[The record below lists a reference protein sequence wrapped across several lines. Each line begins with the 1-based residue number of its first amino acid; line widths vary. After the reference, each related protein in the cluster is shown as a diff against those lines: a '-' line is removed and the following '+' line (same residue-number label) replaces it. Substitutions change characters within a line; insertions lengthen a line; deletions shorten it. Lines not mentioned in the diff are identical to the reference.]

1 MNIITV
7 KINGMEYNLRGEEN
21 NEYLQMVAQYIDNKI
36 NSLMIKNTKISR
48 PDATILAAIN
58 LGDEVFKHKEAF
70 ERVNENYKLLSRE
83 HKELISE
90 TEMMKRDYEAMHEEN
105 INLNSA
111 LKAAAEELKTATEEL
126 ESENVKELQ
135 IKLAEYDRLFE
146 AKQAEFKKL
155 AEEKQA
161 EIESL
166 KQQLTIMEEVE
177 NKLKEE
183 HKKQQ
188 GFSKK
193 LLAENNRFRYQEMAR
208 VRRMEELTKELEDKN
223 LKLIK
228 LGQAPLI
235 KK

>member
-90 TEMMKRDYEAMHEEN
+90 TEMMKRNYEAMHEEN

-208 VRRMEELTKELEDKN
+208 VRRIEELTKELEDKN

>member
-90 TEMMKRDYEAMHEEN
+90 TEMIKRDYEAMHEEN

-208 VRRMEELTKELEDKN
+208 VRRIEELTKELEDKN